1 VCLVWIHHAYLW
13 KGSSGW
19 DWVPGRA
26 WCHHHVWTDSL
37 SSSSPLH
44 GADLKCRNVS
54 VLDQDC
60 TVQQRA
66 VRLAAHI

>member
-1 VCLVWIHHAYLW
+1 MWIHQSYLW
-13 KGSSGW
+13 KGSPGW
-19 DWVPGRA
+19 DGVPGHA

-37 SSSSPLH
+37 SSNSPSH
-44 GADLKCRNVS
+44 GADLKYRNNWAVS

-66 VRLAAHI
+66 VRLAARI